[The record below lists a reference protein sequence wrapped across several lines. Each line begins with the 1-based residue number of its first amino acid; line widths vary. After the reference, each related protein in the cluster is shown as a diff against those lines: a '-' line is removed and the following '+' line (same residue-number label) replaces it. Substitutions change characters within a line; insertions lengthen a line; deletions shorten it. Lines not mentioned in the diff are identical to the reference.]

1 MIENDAEPDP
11 VGLTQPL
18 VESPRVAVG
27 WASLTAVLS
36 QGLLALVSLS
46 VAAAVAPSQY
56 ALWGLGAILFNARI
70 LGTLGLEQAL
80 IYFSRRGHEEDY
92 LDTAFVATLAFG
104 LALGLAGFFL
114 APVVAS
120 YFKRGFSEQ
129 DVVLALRLMSVT
141 LLFATLE
148 SIPAAI
154 LERRLAFRRRA
165 IPDVGSTV
173 FYAGLAFILLAA
185 GAGIW
190 SLIVART
197 LYSVVRTIAFW
208 IAAPVHPRS
217 RPRFYLPILKV
228 MLKYG
233 ILLNL
238 AGLLAVLTQNL
249 DTVSVARVAGAAS
262 AGAYVLAF
270 TVASFVPT
278 FLSGSLMKV
287 SFPLLVNA
295 SSSQQRLRDGLSS
308 VLHATALVMFPTTA
322 WLVWIAPDLLVR
334 VFGPEWHAVEGLLM
348 ILAFYGLFRV
358 LSDALSIFLN
368 ATGRPGSPLVIQG
381 MALGV
386 ALVLLWPLSAYGATG
401 IALAF
406 TIGQGAALL
415 TSLALARDGWS
426 TKLLFELSLPFA
438 ATIARD
444 RRRAGSWPPI
454 PSQRQR
460 LGRCGCLSRTRAD
473 RNACDGPL
481 DAQGRLQHGAA
492 ASSLCCVPMAS

>member
-1 MIENDAEPDP
+1 MEDQAE
-11 VGLTQPL
+11 LELAAQSELLRET
-18 VESPRVAVG
+18 PRVAVG
-27 WASLTAVLS
+27 WASLTAVIS

-46 VAAAVAPSQY
+46 VAAAVSPSQY

-80 IYFSRRGHEEDY
+80 IYFSRQGREKDY

-104 LALGLAGFFL
+104 LALGLAGFFF
-114 APVVAS
+114 APLIS
-120 YFKRGFSEQ
+120 GYFKRGFSEQ

-165 IPDVGSTV
+165 VPDVGSTV
-173 FYAGLAFILLAA
+173 FYAALAFLLLAA

-197 LYSVVRTIAFW
+197 LYSVVRTVAFW

-217 RPRFYLPILKV
+217 KPQFHLQILKV

-233 ILLNL
+233 VLLNL
-238 AGLLAVLTQNL
+238 AGLLAVITQNL
-249 DTVSVARVAGAAS
+249 DTVSVARVAGAAP

-270 TVASFVPT
+270 TIASFVPT

-295 SSSQQRLRDGLSS
+295 SSAPERLRSGLSS

-322 WLVWIAPDLLVR
+322 GLVWIVPDLLVR
-334 VFGPEWHAVEGLLM
+334 VFGPEWHAVENLLK

-358 LSDALSIFLN
+358 LTDALSIFLN
-368 ATGRPGSPLVIQG
+368 ATGRPSAPLLTQG
-381 MALGV
+381 IALGV
-386 ALVLLWPLSAYGATG
+386 ALALLWPLSRMALRASHSPSRSARARRFSRHCSSPETAGRRRCCCSFRGPSQPPRSRRPARS
-401 IALAF
+401 ALA
-406 TIGQGAALL
+406 
-415 TSLALARDGWS
+415 S
-426 TKLLFELSLPFA
+426 
-438 ATIARD
+438 
-444 RRRAGSWPPI
+444 
-454 PSQRQR
+454 
-460 LGRCGCLSRTRAD
+460 
-473 RNACDGPL
+473 
-481 DAQGRLQHGAA
+481 
-492 ASSLCCVPMAS
+492 